1 MREQDKFHDRVKQ
14 ALVSDRWTVADEPLK
29 VVAFEEFL
37 DQDFGASPLILAE
50 RGLER
55 IAVAVNSFF
64 SAAPIEDFHQ
74 AVGEIFAYRLVLEIQ
89 DPDRPIYLAI
99 PADIYSS
106 FFQLEF
112 IRGAIEEFRIPL
124 IVYDPV
130 GGVIIE
136 WRSIEG
142 LVEGGDSEGST
153 V

>member
-1 MREQDKFHDRVKQ
+1 MGEQDKFYDRVKR
-14 ALVSDRWTVADEPLK
+14 ALMSDRWTVADQPLK

-64 SAAPIEDFHQ
+64 SAAPIEDFYQ
-74 AVGEIFAYRLVLEIQ
+74 AVGEIFSYRLVLEIQ

-99 PADIYSS
+99 PEDVYRS
-106 FFQLEF
+106 FFQLDF

-124 IVYDPV
+124 IVYDPMGQV
-130 GGVIIE
+130 VVE
-136 WRSIEG
+136 WRSIDG
-142 LVEGGDSEGST
+142 LS
-153 V
+153 